1 MYEQVHYLLKR
12 SYKRQ
17 KEERCSRVR
26 HRSHSRSLPGLG
38 EGAVMRELGNRSG
51 TGETG
56 RSWRRSIFLGR
67 STAGS
72 TTHFSSADA
81 SPNPLQKQINLTV
94 MPVLP
99 AQPQKLSTIPS
110 EEPSSVSE
118 SVNGGGCPA
127 AIRDA
132 REPLLI
138 RETCLENWKIFIL
151 CPSSL
156 DSNLLLSSKTKWFYF
171 SFVRLKIFFTIEC
184 HKEIYL

>member
-1 MYEQVHYLLKR
+1 MTNRASCLQVHYLLKR

-17 KEERCSRVR
+17 KEERCSGVR
-26 HRSHSRSLPGLG
+26 NRSHRLNSLPGNG
-38 EGAVMRELGNRSG
+38 EGGAAMRELGNNRSG

-99 AQPQKLSTIPS
+99 AQPHKQLSTIPS

-118 SVNGGGCPA
+118 PVNGCPA
-127 AIRDA
+127 I
-132 REPLLI
+132 REPLLV
-138 RETCLENWKIFIL
+138 RETCLE
-151 CPSSL
+151 
-156 DSNLLLSSKTKWFYF
+156 D
-171 SFVRLKIFFTIEC
+171 
-184 HKEIYL
+184 